1 MLKIEPSVNY
11 SYRFFS
17 NYHREIFLIFLS
29 LLSSFLAMWNSDTLR
44 LYFTKRSQP
53 GGSRI
58 IHMNGL
64 VEGEGVEIPFLAFTL
79 YH

>member
-11 SYRFFS
+11 SYRFFPT
-17 NYHREIFLIFLS
+17 YHRKNLS
-29 LLSSFLAMWNSDTLR
+29 RLTSMLAMWNFDTLR
-44 LYFTKRSQP
+44 IYFTKRSQP
-53 GGSRI
+53 GGSHI
-58 IHMNGL
+58 ICMNGL

>member
-17 NYHREIFLIFLS
+17 NYHREIFLS
-29 LLSSFLAMWNSDTLR
+29 LLSSLLAMWNFDTLR

-53 GGSRI
+53 GGSHI